1 MNLSKLWEILKN
13 REAWRAA
20 AVYIVRVGKDLA
32 TEQQSIIR
40 SNIHLL
46 VRPLQ
51 RALPVIKKN
60 KKISSW
66 TSSSKRVVGG
76 KYHVISHGNPG
87 KAENHTSKIAE
98 IEEAP
103 RSYSWF
109 PSFLHLPVSLFLS

>member
-1 MNLSKLWEILKN
+1 MGIQALYPLSCLMLT
-13 REAWRAA
+13 RER
-20 AVYIVRVGKDLA
+20 
-32 TEQQSIIR
+32 
-40 SNIHLL
+40 
-46 VRPLQ
+46 
-51 RALPVIKKN
+51 VIKKK

-103 RSYSWF
+103 RSYSWS